1 MFQILCALYGVMY
14 VVELKSKWENWL
26 DRNQDYVGWNFYPR
40 TVDSL

>member
-26 DRNQDYVGWNFYPR
+26 DRKQIAHLTLNNNYLLTR
-40 TVDSL
+40 C